1 MHDRLITEAV
11 RRPEP
16 AVTDRTLAFWHGGA
30 EGVLAIA
37 RCGDCGRFCHPP
49 LPVCPSCH
57 SRVLAPAPVSGRGVA
72 HSWTISRYEWQP
84 GLTPPYVIA
93 EIELVEQAELRLTSG
108 LVEVAL
114 DDVRI
119 GMPVDVCFVRSG
131 DAYIPL
137 FRPVRP

>member
-1 MHDRLITEAV
+1 MV
-11 RRPEP
+11 
-16 AVTDRTLAFWHGGA
+16 
-30 EGVLAIA
+30 
-37 RCGDCGRFCHPP
+37 
-49 LPVCPSCH
+49 
-57 SRVLAPAPVSGRGVA
+57 